1 MKRFLLLIHLDQ
13 EQIKRIDLEEGAITL
28 GSAQDNDVILDDLD
42 IAPRHL
48 RLTPSE
54 EGVTVESVE
63 GSTFHFAG
71 GDINSGLL
79 SPGES
84 MQVGPFTIKC
94 EIADHHAFHE
104 EEGEEDSEEPDF
116 LEEFASK
123 EDHWEDQEL
132 FNPSG
137 ENKSQFHTIKADL
150 LEEGSFEIHEE
161 PSEQSRQFE

>member
-1 MKRFLLLIHLDQ
+1 MD
-13 EQIKRIDLEEGAITL
+13 EAE
-28 GSAQDNDVILDDLD
+28 
-42 IAPRHL
+42 
-48 RLTPSE
+48 
-54 EGVTVESVE
+54 TVESVE

-137 ENKSQFHTIKADL
+137 ENKSQFLLIINNTSYCRIFLALANIK
-150 LEEGSFEIHEE
+150 
-161 PSEQSRQFE
+161 QKNY